1 MCVVIIPVL
10 LAAGLIL
17 VQMSSL
23 LREGRNVAAHSQPVQ
38 IHTYSVV
45 SGLERTIALLEH
57 GTTSGKADFS
67 VQVADVWKKEAGP
80 AADSIR
86 LIVRTWQESEKKR
99 LALQWLDKT
108 DVLRE
113 KLNHVS
119 TYAQTVQLSEA
130 TMAEATLVSSSAL
143 DSTLALD
150 ASAAGVVKD
159 AVSISYN
166 PQLAGFL
173 NNEIL
178 PLQEEIKLGAT
189 ALNKINQ
196 QEIGQFG
203 LNVEGKIS
211 LLKKIGLLTLLGLLV
226 SMAVLL
232 RKIQRRIS
240 KSISAINTQIGQ
252 LAQGI
257 IPSKLEHSYE
267 ELDSTVDSI
276 NLLATN
282 LSSVSEF
289 AQLVGQ
295 GNFDSD
301 IKVFNDSGE
310 LGGALA
316 RMRDGLKQVAE
327 QDKIR
332 YWTNEGLAK
341 FGDIMREND
350 QNLKILSD
358 RLISN
363 LVKYLH
369 ANQGGVFVVNN
380 DDQQHPFLS
389 LTACYAFER
398 KKFIEKEIQPGQ
410 GLVGQV
416 WQEGQSVYLREIP
429 DSYVRITSGLG
440 GARPRYLLIVPLKSN
455 GEVHGVLELASF
467 HDFQRYMI
475 EFVEKIAET
484 IASSIAGTR
493 VAEQTNL
500 LLQEAQQM
508 TEQMRAQ
515 EEEMRQNMEELQA
528 TQEEMHRSQRETAE
542 HLDTLTKEKEA
553 LLQRIEELQK
563 EKK

>member
-1 MCVVIIPVL
+1 
-10 LAAGLIL
+10 
-17 VQMSSL
+17 
-23 LREGRNVAAHSQPVQ
+23 
-38 IHTYSVV
+38 
-45 SGLERTIALLEH
+45 
-57 GTTSGKADFS
+57 
-67 VQVADVWKKEAGP
+67 
-80 AADSIR
+80 
-86 LIVRTWQESEKKR
+86 
-99 LALQWLDKT
+99 LQ
-108 DVLRE
+108 
-113 KLNHVS
+113 
-119 TYAQTVQLSEA
+119 
-130 TMAEATLVSSSAL
+130 
-143 DSTLALD
+143 
-150 ASAAGVVKD
+150 
-159 AVSISYN
+159 
-166 PQLAGFL
+166 
-173 NNEIL
+173 NEI
-178 PLQEEIKLGAT
+178 KAGAA
-189 ALNKINQ
+189 ALNTLNQ
-196 QEIGQFG
+196 EDIGQFG
-203 LNVEGKIS
+203 MQVERKIS
-211 LLKKIGLLTLLGLLV
+211 LLKKIGLLILLMLLV
-226 SMAVLL
+226 SMALLL
-232 RKIQRRIS
+232 RKIQIRIS
-240 KSISAINTQIGQ
+240 KSISALNTQIGQ

-257 IPSKLEHSYE
+257 IPSKLEQSYE
-267 ELDSTVDSI
+267 ELNSTVDSI

-282 LSSVSEF
+282 LRSVSEF

-316 RMRDGLKQVAE
+316 QMRDGLKQVAE

-350 QNLKILSD
+350 QNLKTLSD

-363 LVKYLH
+363 LVKYLN

-380 DDQQHPFLS
+380 DDQQHPFLV

-398 KKFIEKEIQPGQ
+398 KKFVQKEIQRGQ
-410 GLVGQV
+410 VGQV

-429 DSYVRITSGLG
+429 DSYIRITSGLG

-475 EFVEKIAET
+475 DFVEKIAET

-493 VAEQTNL
+493 VAEQTNV

-542 HLDTLTKEKEA
+542 HLEALTKEKEE
-553 LLQRIEELQK
+553 LLNRIEALQK
-563 EKK
+563 GKG